1 MKSLFLLIACLAI
14 FGNAHAKTFQ
24 FSNSL
29 PAQYYVPCNE
39 FHRNC
44 YPGLERCF
52 DHQQCFL
59 KTWIILVALLIP
71 ALVILM
77 CLCVGYFF
85 LKQRKIW
92 LRCLL
97 VSLAFAVAGLI
108 IGSIIIGIN
117 TEDQEVPFLESEG
130 IISTDNTTAKFDFY
144 ELANSETD
152 QSSLKFTRGNV
163 GFATAMGYSALFIN
177 ITIVNVGVGS
187 FAFYMYRIN
196 LEKFEI
202 LE

>member
-1 MKSLFLLIACLAI
+1 
-14 FGNAHAKTFQ
+14 
-24 FSNSL
+24 
-29 PAQYYVPCNE
+29 
-39 FHRNC
+39 
-44 YPGLERCF
+44 
-52 DHQQCFL
+52 
-59 KTWIILVALLIP
+59 
-71 ALVILM
+71 
-77 CLCVGYFF
+77 
-85 LKQRKIW
+85 
-92 LRCLL
+92 L
-97 VSLAFAVAGLI
+97 VSLAFAVAGLL